1 MKNES
6 SSVLACMR
14 QDHEYSVPYLS
25 RQLGLPAVETR
36 RLLGE
41 LLEQG
46 LVLAASQTS
55 WSIVFRLAP
64 HSEGEDIQGP
74 VVRSGNPAT
83 VATSSERRI
92 IGGSELQGYEESLS
106 RHRSLAMLGRR
117 GGR

>member
-1 MKNES
+1 
-6 SSVLACMR
+6 
-14 QDHEYSVPYLS
+14 LS
-25 RQLGLPAVETR
+25 RQLGLPALETR